1 MKLLVFV
8 FTFKDAVVCGVTAIG
23 LLYAAFLM
31 LKEYFTAKRD
41 ERLNKQ
47 KDEEEG

>member
-8 FTFKDAVVCGVTAIG
+8 FTFKDAIVCGVTAIG

-31 LKEYFTAKRD
+31 LKAYFIEKKN

-47 KDEEEG
+47 KDEKEG

>member
-8 FTFKDAVVCGVTAIG
+8 FTFKDAVFCGVTAIG
-23 LLYAAFLM
+23 LLYVAFLM
-31 LKEYFTAKRD
+31 LKAYFTEKRN